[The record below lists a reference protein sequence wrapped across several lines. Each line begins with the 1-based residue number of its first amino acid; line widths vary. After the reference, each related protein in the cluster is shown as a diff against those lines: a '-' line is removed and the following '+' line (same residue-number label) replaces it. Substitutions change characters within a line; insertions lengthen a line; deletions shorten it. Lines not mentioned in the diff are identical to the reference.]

1 MTSSDTA
8 PAERAR
14 PASLDEYQGP
24 RELTPEEAE
33 YFASHFDHHHPAF
46 GQDPY
51 PVYRRMQARC
61 PVTHSDNYGGFWIVT
76 GFEEARYAW
85 QHADLFATQPS
96 VSVPHGLGNKRP
108 MLPLEVDPPVHTRYR
123 MLLAPVFAPNRI
135 NAMEPKIRRICDEL
149 IDGFIDRK
157 ECEFVAELAQP
168 LPTRIFVDML
178 GIPAD
183 EAAAFR
189 NWNYAILHGQHHDP
203 TGASR
208 AKAGAEA
215 RGRLAEILAERKR
228 ERRDDI
234 LSVLIDSEIDGEK
247 LSDEEILDH
256 AFLLFLAGLDTVQ
269 GALGFQFAF
278 LSQHPAH
285 RDRLV
290 REPGII
296 PKAVE
301 ELLRWEGLNIS
312 GRNATR
318 DVELAGCQIRKGD
331 PVVIVN
337 RSAGRDPRVF
347 ADPDTV
353 DFDRDPKGTLAF
365 GAGPHRCVGSHLA
378 RLEMRIAHEH
388 MHRRI
393 PGYRLKPG
401 HTVNT
406 HGGNVAG
413 VDALPLIWD
422 LEVCPGP
429 GGLGHLHPIPD
440 RTDYT
445 VHVSDERFR
454 PV

>member
-1 MTSSDTA
+1 V
-8 PAERAR
+8 
-14 PASLDEYQGP
+14 
-24 RELTPEEAE
+24 E
-33 YFASHFDHHHPAF
+33 YFAEHFDHHHPAF

-51 PVYRRMQARC
+51 PVYRTMQSRC

-76 GFEEARYAW
+76 GFEESRYVW

-108 MLPLEVDPPVHTRYR
+108 MLPLEVDPPLHTKHR

-135 NAMEPKIRRICDEL
+135 TAMESKIRQICDEL
-149 IDGFIDRK
+149 IDTFIDRG
-157 ECEFVAELAQP
+157 ECELITELAQP
-168 LPTRIFVDML
+168 FPTRIFVDML
-178 GIPAD
+178 GIPQQ
-183 EAAAFR
+183 EASRFR
-189 NWNYAILHGQHHDP
+189 DWNHDILHGQHKDP

-208 AKAGAEA
+208 AKAGAQA
-215 RGRLAEILAERKR
+215 RGRLAEILAERRR

-234 LSVLIDSEIDGEK
+234 ISVLIDSAVDGQK

-269 GALGFQFAF
+269 GAIGFQFAF
-278 LSQHPAH
+278 LSQHPEH

-290 REPGII
+290 REPEII

-318 DVELAGCQIRKGD
+318 NVELAGMTIRKGD

-337 RSAGRDPRVF
+337 RAADRDPRVF
-347 ADPDTV
+347 TDPDTV
-353 DFDRDPKGTLAF
+353 DFGRDPKGTLAF

-378 RLEMRIAHEH
+378 RLEMRVVHEH
-388 MHRRI
+388 MHRRV

-401 HTVNT
+401 HQVST

-413 VDALPLIWD
+413 VDALSLVWD
-422 LEVCPGP
+422 
-429 GGLGHLHPIPD
+429 
-440 RTDYT
+440 
-445 VHVSDERFR
+445 
-454 PV
+454 